1 MEQALRAVFDELAS
15 AFSALDLARFRALYA
30 LPAQVVMEGGTVAV
44 TDAAGFEQ
52 FFLPLAARL
61 REAGFARS
69 VYSDFAYRDLG
80 AGFALA
86 SMLWR
91 RLAADGRV
99 IETLGATY
107 VLRQTPDWRIVTL
120 IGHAPG
126 RGVAVQA

>member
-1 MEQALRAVFDELAS
+1 MEQALRAMFDELAS

-30 LPAQVVMEGGTVAV
+30 LPAQVVMEGGTVAL
-44 TDAAGFEQ
+44 TDETGFGA
-52 FFLPLAARL
+52 FFEPLATRL
-61 REAGFARS
+61 RAAGFARS

-80 AGFALA
+80 PGLAIA

-107 VLRQTPDWRIVTL
+107 ILRQTPDWRIVTL
-120 IGHAPG
+120 IGHTPG